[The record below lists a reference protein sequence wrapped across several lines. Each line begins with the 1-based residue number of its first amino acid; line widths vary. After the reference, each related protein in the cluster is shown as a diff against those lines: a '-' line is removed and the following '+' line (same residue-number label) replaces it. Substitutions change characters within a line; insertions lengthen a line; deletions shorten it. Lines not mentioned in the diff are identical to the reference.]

1 MTVLRNSLFT
11 TNIYLE
17 IVAWAQFLEYDSQK
31 SKDKFPTITLYNASC
46 RCIFPN
52 LLLTILFLPSLLFSL
67 FY

>member
-31 SKDKFPTITLYNASC
+31 SKDKFPTITLQAVISFQIY
-46 RCIFPN
+46 F
-52 LLLTILFLPSLLFSL
+52 
-67 FY
+67 